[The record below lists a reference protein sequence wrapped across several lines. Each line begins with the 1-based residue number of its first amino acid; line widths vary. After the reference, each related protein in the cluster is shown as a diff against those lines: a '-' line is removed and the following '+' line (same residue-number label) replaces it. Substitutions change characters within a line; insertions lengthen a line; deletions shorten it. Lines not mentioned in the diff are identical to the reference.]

1 MAEAKQPD
9 KINEFMQGFLKYIV
23 DKEKKDEEDFRE
35 LNEELENKNWTTIK
49 TRRKKKERRF
59 FE

>member
-35 LNEELENKNWTTIK
+35 LNEQVEENKN
-49 TRRKKKERRF
+49 KKN
-59 FE
+59 